1 MDRKKAKAIANHSHD
16 FKDGEIIEF
25 VGMNDE
31 EYEVLE
37 VFIFTDSEGIR
48 QELVEGEFEWIE
60 AESYVN

>member
-1 MDRKKAKAIANHSHD
+1 MNKRKAKAIANYSHD

-37 VFIFTDSEGIR
+37 VFIFTDSVGIR
-48 QELVEGEFEWIE
+48 QELIEGEFEWME
-60 AESYVN
+60 DVSYVH